1 MSPCNFNRIMTLSVQ
16 YRWEVRDTPVG
27 PRDLCKLLI
36 ITSALKMLKLS
47 GVGGDG
53 SNVEGGNIY

>member
-1 MSPCNFNRIMTLSVQ
+1 MTLSVLD
-16 YRWEVRDTPVG
+16 YWELRHTPVA
-27 PRDLCKLLI
+27 PRVMCKFLI
-36 ITSALKMLKLS
+36 ITYALKMLKLS